1 MNREDLISLVTY
13 SNYENDREDIANLC
27 DAANKISI
35 AVSTKPLCEG
45 NFNDF
50 IETIDEMVDEN
61 KISDD
66 DKNDLVIKTT
76 VPISEA
82 TPRELHFINKVR
94 PTNIQDCV
102 EGE

>member
-1 MNREDLISLVTY
+1 
-13 SNYENDREDIANLC
+13 
-27 DAANKISI
+27 
-35 AVSTKPLCEG
+35 
-45 NFNDF
+45 
-50 IETIDEMVDEN
+50 MVDEN

-76 VPISEA
+76 IPISEA